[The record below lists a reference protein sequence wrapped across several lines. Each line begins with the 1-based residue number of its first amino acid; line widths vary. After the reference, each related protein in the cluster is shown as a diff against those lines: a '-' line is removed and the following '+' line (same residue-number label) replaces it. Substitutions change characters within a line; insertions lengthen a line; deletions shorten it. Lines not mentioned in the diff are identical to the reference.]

1 MATASSAG
9 SCVVRVTALVP
20 KNLQGRQEP
29 LEQSWS
35 GLRLSLSPGSQNNA
49 LSTPA
54 FTPTTSVSP
63 LYSQNTQGYVDKT
76 QE

>member
-29 LEQSWS
+29 LEQS

-49 LSTPA
+49 LSIPA
-54 FTPTTSVSP
+54 FTPATSVSP

-76 QE
+76 QK